1 MGTWE
6 DLYEIFCDTTGQE
19 NRQDWVA
26 LGVCLPRT
34 RTNAQAIKC
43 TNRLGVC
50 ETQTL
55 SERMIIRFS
64 SKQHN

>member
-34 RTNAQAIKC
+34 RTNAQAKVHQP
-43 TNRLGVC
+43 TRRV
-50 ETQTL
+50 
-55 SERMIIRFS
+55 
-64 SKQHN
+64 